1 MIRQVPRDQF
11 RSAILTF
18 DLDAFMKAVNE
29 RYSYKGPAY
38 SSGIGNRMVS
48 AFQTWTAIL
57 ATAVR
62 SKFYLKSS
70 LPHLITCAGRILK
83 MKIGK
88 KLKTDATNLSSPGC
102 KSINPICDCN
112 YYSLSQLPISILL
125 PIYDP
130 KWIIGFHLVD
140 VQISF

>member
-1 MIRQVPRDQF
+1 MEYEVRCRYTNTESLIKQPVFVAGDVDLLWGLFELVRRVPRDQF

-18 DLDAFMKAVNE
+18 DLDGFMTAVNK

-62 SKFYLKSS
+62 SRFY
-70 LPHLITCAGRILK
+70 
-83 MKIGK
+83 
-88 KLKTDATNLSSPGC
+88 
-102 KSINPICDCN
+102 
-112 YYSLSQLPISILL
+112 
-125 PIYDP
+125 
-130 KWIIGFHLVD
+130 
-140 VQISF
+140 